1 MPAEAVIPACATKRG
16 PTEISDAIAV
26 ATYRNT
32 VRQTCSQPSPHRR
45 AGSYPR
51 LATYAA
57 STICISSQVIGNE
70 YLRVLCGHLIVAFPG
85 RISLACVRK
94 RLTPLRVKTT
104 EHPFRRV
111 SNAVKLLFLG
121 CALLFLQVGEVVA
134 SDAKPV
140 PGVSATEIKI
150 GNLMPYSGPASG
162 YSLLG
167 KVEEAYFKKI
177 NDEGGINGRKIAFIS
192 YDDAFSPPKSV
203 EQTRKLV
210 ESDEVFA
217 IFSSPGTASNT
228 ATMKYLNQ
236 KKVPQIF
243 VASGATKFG
252 DPTRFPWTMGWIPHY
267 QREGVI
273 YGKHIISQNPS
284 AKIAILY
291 QNDDFGRDYL
301 AGLKEGLGERAPE
314 MLVVQAS
321 YETSEPTISSS
332 VITLKASGADT
343 LVVAAIS
350 KFATQAIRTV
360 AELAWKPTIYVSNTA
375 ATIDTTLKPAG
386 LGNAVGIMSAA
397 YRKDPEDPA
406 WAKDP
411 GMLEFFAF
419 MDRHY
424 PSGAKND
431 IAALGYASAQSLVYL
446 LRQCGDD
453 LTRENFMTQAATLR
467 NVEIGLLLPGIT
479 MNTSPT
485 DFVPIDQFQMM
496 RFNGEHWVLFGPIL
510 SP

>member
-1 MPAEAVIPACATKRG
+1 
-16 PTEISDAIAV
+16 
-26 ATYRNT
+26 
-32 VRQTCSQPSPHRR
+32 
-45 AGSYPR
+45 
-51 LATYAA
+51 
-57 STICISSQVIGNE
+57 
-70 YLRVLCGHLIVAFPG
+70 
-85 RISLACVRK
+85 
-94 RLTPLRVKTT
+94 
-104 EHPFRRV
+104 V
-111 SNAVKLLFLG
+111 SKAVKPFKAVKPVFLC
-121 CALLFLQVGEVVA
+121 CALLFLQVVEVVA
-134 SDAKPV
+134 GDATPV
-140 PGVSATEIKI
+140 PGVTVTEIKI

-162 YSLLG
+162 YNLLG
-167 KVEEAYFKKI
+167 KVEGAYFKRI
-177 NDEGGINGRKIAFIS
+177 NDEGGINGRKIVFIS

-210 ESDEVFA
+210 EGDEVFA

-243 VASGATKFG
+243 VTSGAAKFS
-252 DPTRFPWTMGWIPHY
+252 DPKNFPWTMGWIPHY
-267 QREGVI
+267 RSEGVI
-273 YGKHIISQNPS
+273 YGKHIISQNPN

-301 AGLKEGLGERAPE
+301 AGLKEGLGDRAPE
-314 MLVVQAS
+314 MLIAQAS
-321 YETSEPTISSS
+321 YETTDPTISSS

-360 AELAWKPTIYVSNTA
+360 AELAWKPTTYVSNTA
-375 ATIDTTLKPAG
+375 TTVDSTLKPAG
-386 LGNAVGIMSAA
+386 LGNAVGIVSAA

-406 WAKDP
+406 WANDP

-419 MDRHY
+419 MDQHY

-453 LTRENFMTQAATLR
+453 LTRENFMRQAANLR

-485 DFVPIDQFQMM
+485 DFIPIDQFQMM
-496 RFNGEHWVLFGPIL
+496 QFNGEHWVLFGPIV